1 MKKIILSIDGMTCS
15 ACSNGLEKYL
25 NKQNGIINATVNLV
39 MANAT
44 IDYDDNILNQEKIEK
59 YIKQAGFSSAGIFK
73 EFKIEKSNKKEKTNV
88 VTKHAEI
95 IAIEKACKKLKTWH
109 LNDCI
114 LYTTVEPCLMCTGA
128 IIQSRMKKVVYATEN
143 EKYGSLNKIVK
154 ESKSKLE
161 IEKNILA
168 EKSIALLQNFFNKK
182 RK

>member
-1 MKKIILSIDGMTCS
+1 MNEKYMNIALIEAKKAYKKNEVPIGCIIVKNNKIISK
-15 ACSNGLEKYL
+15 AY
-25 NKQNGIINATVNLV
+25 
-39 MANAT
+39 
-44 IDYDDNILNQEKIEK
+44 
-59 YIKQAGFSSAGIFK
+59 
-73 EFKIEKSNKKEKTNV
+73 NKKEKTNV

-168 EKSIALLQNFFNKK
+168 EKSISLLQNFFNKK